1 MLRVFLIYVLYLV
14 HFHFLLRNIFWD
26 IDYATFFMFTKKYD
40 FSKSIAITSITF
52 VFCCLISFLLGYS
65 IVFKKYKSIIT
76 YKYIS
81 KYEIVCLNLMF
92 NLLVV
97 YILIAGYV
105 TGFNYGLMTQF
116 REKYNFFFELRMLP
130 LIIFSHI
137 LHNIPLRRIIRETEF
152 RYLRISIIIYV
163 SALVLFQV
171 RSPIFELGFVIVF
184 SHLMWNGDKFKFK
197 YLGLLFIATIVPNLI
212 ILGRIGIPDN
222 LDMLIEGL
230 FSIEYSI
237 MLNQL
242 LGTAIV
248 SSDNLH
254 QGLSFLPQLTLII
267 PSPVRDFFNINATN
281 NDFFLNVSDYAGIH
295 GGGFSLFAQTYLD
308 FGWYS
313 IIVFFILGLF
323 IGKLNKGASRVG
335 GVSFVYS
342 VAPLI
347 FALFILTIRNDLG
360 VFIKYSF
367 QAIIISFFL
376 ELFFNLFKKQT

>member
-1 MLRVFLIYVLYLV
+1 
-14 HFHFLLRNIFWD
+14 
-26 IDYATFFMFTKKYD
+26 MFTKQYD
-40 FSKSIAITSITF
+40 FSKNIALTSFIF
-52 VFCCLISFLLGYS
+52 ILCCLFSFLLGYS
-65 IVFKKYKSIIT
+65 IFFKKLKTISINRNINR
-76 YKYIS
+76 
-81 KYEIVCLNLMF
+81 YEIIFLCLMF
-92 NLLVV
+92 NSLVI
-97 YILIAGYV
+97 YILIAGFV

-137 LHNIPLRRIIRETEF
+137 LHNVSIQKIIRESKF
-152 RYLRISIIIYV
+152 KSLRFSLIFYII
-163 SALVLFQV
+163 ALVLFQV
-171 RSPIFELGFVIVF
+171 RSPIFEIVFVIVF
-184 SHLMWNGDKFKFK
+184 SHLMWTGDRFKLK
-197 YLGLLFIATIVPNLI
+197 YLVILFIATIVPNII
-212 ILGRIGIPDN
+212 ILGRIGIPENFDV
-222 LDMLIEGL
+222 LIEGL

-242 LGTAIV
+242 LGTAIT
-248 SSDNLH
+248 SSENLH
-254 QGLSFLPQLTLII
+254 QGLSFLPQLSLII
-267 PSPVRDFFNINATN
+267 PSPIRYLFNINATN

-313 IIVFFILGLF
+313 IIVFFFLGLF

-367 QAIIISFFL
+367 QALIIAFCL
-376 ELFFNLFKKQT
+376 ELFFNLFKKESKI